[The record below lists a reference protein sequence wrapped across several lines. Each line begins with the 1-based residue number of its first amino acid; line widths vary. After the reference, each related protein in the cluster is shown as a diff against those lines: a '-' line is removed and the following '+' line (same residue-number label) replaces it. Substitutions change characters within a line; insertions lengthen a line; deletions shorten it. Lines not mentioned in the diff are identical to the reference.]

1 MKTKRAFDVKI
12 KAHANEDCTPTF
24 PCQCM
29 AIRSV
34 GKGQQR
40 EAGGRVTK
48 TERARAEGRKM
59 DTRTRN
65 GHKAP
70 EVQVETTSLKT
81 KLSESEKRDICS

>member
-1 MKTKRAFDVKI
+1 MYGDTVRRKRAT
-12 KAHANEDCTPTF
+12 EGG
-24 PCQCM
+24 
-29 AIRSV
+29 R
-34 GKGQQR
+34 
-40 EAGGRVTK
+40 GRVTK